1 MGKAA
6 PRWFEVTIPYD
17 SRSSVRESFLQD
29 CRRCASECGV
39 DGQDLVFDDGESRE
53 RYLVPPEVA
62 RAYFFHPFRSAIADW
77 LLVTGM
83 AKPCASEPDPAHLKR
98 ISG

>member
-1 MGKAA
+1 MGKAS

-17 SRSSVRESFLQD
+17 SRATLRESFIQD
-29 CRRCASECGV
+29 CLRMAHECGV
-39 DGQDLVFDDGESRE
+39 KTDGVMFDEGDAHDRV
-53 RYLVPPEVA
+53 LLPPEVA

-83 AKPCASEPDPAHLKR
+83 ARPCPAEPDQASLKPL
-98 ISG
+98 SN